1 MITHQGIEVNP
12 DQIKAIT
19 NLHPPQNPKEVQKF
33 TGMTTPLNRFI
44 SRSANRCRPFFQLLN
59 KWKNFEWTKKCVSAF
74 EELKQYL
81 SHPHVL
87 SRSKKEEVLYAYIAF
102 TNHAVS
108 LVLVRNEKGL
118 QKPVYYV
125 SKSLHG
131 KETRYL
137 PLEKVILAIIHATRK
152 LSHYFQAYIV
162 IVLTQL
168 PLQAL
173 LRKSDYMGRIAIWG
187 TMFRGLQC

>member
-1 MITHQGIEVNP
+1 MITHQGIEVNL

-19 NLHPPQNPKEVQKF
+19 NLHPPQNPKEVQKL

-44 SRSANRCRPFFQLLN
+44 SRSANKCRPFFQLLH
-59 KWKNFEWTKKCVSAF
+59 KWKNFEWTEKCVSAF

-81 SHPHVL
+81 SHPPVL
-87 SRSKKEEVLYAYIAF
+87 SQSEKEEVLYAYIAF

-108 LVLVRNEKGL
+108 LVLVRNEKGV

-152 LSHYFQAYIV
+152 LSHYFQAHIV